1 MGWSRTCRS
10 ISAKGNLP
18 MERAIGYVLAV
29 KPLIFALGF
38 LAPVL
43 AQGLF
48 AAGIAAPL
56 GLAPLAFSV
65 LACGAWGILAT
76 IRKGRWI

>member
-1 MGWSRTCRS
+1 MGSSRTCPS
-10 ISAKGNLP
+10 TSAEGNP
-18 MERAIGYVLAV
+18 AMERAIGYILAI

-43 AQGLF
+43 AQGLL
-48 AAGIAAPL
+48 AAGIARPL

-76 IRKGRWI
+76 IRKGRWL